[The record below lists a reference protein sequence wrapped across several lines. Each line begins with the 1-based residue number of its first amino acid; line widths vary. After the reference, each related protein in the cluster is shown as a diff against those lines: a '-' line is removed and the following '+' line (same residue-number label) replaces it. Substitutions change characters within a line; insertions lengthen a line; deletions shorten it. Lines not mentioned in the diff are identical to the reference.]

1 MCTIDS
7 LLAYALILVVLKD
20 YSTAKSEVLRRYTSH
35 LGRVSLRSAIPRL
48 SYLVIVVR
56 EDYSTA

>member
-1 MCTIDS
+1 VYDRLSASLCLDS
-7 LLAYALILVVLKD
+7 RVPKD
-20 YSTAKSEVLRRYTSH
+20 YSTAKSGVLRRYTSH

-48 SYLVIVVR
+48 SYLVIVVP